1 MVSVQRRWGNCS
13 ARTWRYRVDVRN
25 EEFDRGGEGDMKYQ
39 ATCRECLWKG
49 PIRDT
54 KDEAG
59 KDAWDHS
66 AKTVHTMEVIRV

>member
-1 MVSVQRRWGNCS
+1 
-13 ARTWRYRVDVRN
+13 
-25 EEFDRGGEGDMKYQ
+25 MKYQ